1 MIPDSET
8 GQSWQR
14 EDSFPPISIV
24 IPAHNESA
32 YLPHTIGAL
41 QRTIDQLQLTVQLI
55 VVNDASTDDT
65 RSIAEQA
72 GAEVVDVELRN
83 IGAVRNAGAARA
95 IHEWLFFLD
104 ADTELPVKTLI
115 QSMTALRNGAA
126 GGGAHVSIPDEHKIS
141 LIKLIM
147 FYAVKI
153 GWQSIGGWAAGCFMF
168 CRRDVFESFG
178 GFDEQYYAAEE
189 LFFSREVKQRGPF
202 RIVRHPVLTSSR
214 KLQNYSTLQL
224 IRFIIVPFTQLRS
237 SLQSKI
243 GLELL
248 YQDER

>member
-1 MIPDSET
+1 MIPDTENF
-8 GQSWQR
+8 QSPRR
-14 EDSFPPISIV
+14 EHSFPPISIV
-24 IPAHNESA
+24 IPAHNESG
-32 YLPHTIGAL
+32 YLPQTLGAL
-41 QRTIDQLQLTVQLI
+41 QQTIDRLQLTAQLI
-55 VVNDASTDDT
+55 VVNDSSTDDT
-65 RSIAEQA
+65 RLIAENE

-95 IHEWLFFLD
+95 VHDWLFFLD
-104 ADTELPVKTLI
+104 ADTELPDKTLV
-115 QSMTALRNGAA
+115 QALTALQNGAA

-147 FYAVKI
+147 FYAVKV
-153 GWQSIGGWAAGCFMF
+153 GWQAIGRWAAGCFMF

-178 GFDEQYYAAEE
+178 GFDEQYFAAEE
-189 LFFSREVKQRGPF
+189 LFFSREVKRRGPF
-202 RIVRHPVLTSSR
+202 RIVRHPVMTSSR

-224 IRFIIVPFTQLRS
+224 IRFIVLPFTQLRS